1 MLEVKNLV
9 FRHPGQSQDYKFEL
23 SIAAGE
29 ILGLTGKSGS
39 GKSTLLDLIAGFLM
53 PVSGDVMI
61 GGQSLLPLPPED
73 RPLTILFQKNNL
85 FDHITAAQN
94 VGLGINTSL
103 RLTATQQ
110 NQVDQALDRVGLA
123 AAANQRAS
131 SLSGGE
137 QQRIALARSLVRNKP
152 VLLLDEPFSALDADT
167 RAEMLQLVREI
178 VDEKQLA
185 TLMVTHDPK
194 DCEALG
200 AIHLHKNDA
209 PKDSG
214 LHDQQAKGLL
224 PKIGPANA
232 KLEGYIFTHP
242 CRLVGRL
249 PIVLPR

>member
-200 AIHLHKNDA
+200 ATKTT
-209 PKDSG
+209 
-214 LHDQQAKGLL
+214 LL
-224 PKIGPANA
+224 QGKKSLTFAQ
-232 KLEGYIFTHP
+232 K
-242 CRLVGRL
+242 
-249 PIVLPR
+249 

>member
-53 PVSGDVMI
+53 PVPGDVMI

-200 AIHLHKNDA
+200 ATKTT
-209 PKDSG
+209 
-214 LHDQQAKGLL
+214 LL
-224 PKIGPANA
+224 QGKKSLTFAQ
-232 KLEGYIFTHP
+232 K
-242 CRLVGRL
+242 
-249 PIVLPR
+249 